1 MRLTVALRSPVAFRL
16 PGPLT
21 LEAMAAPAEPVS
33 IEFEERTF
41 VWHPPME
48 TESAILGREQ
58 LGPMVAVIVAGDPA
72 APDAAASLQRFLS
85 AVAFWLTEPVTD
97 VSGNG
102 GDGGSDAFNPHGNRE
117 RHAFSGTR
125 KVDAPAAIAV
135 FDDATLRIALAYFR
149 EGLGAGSPFYE
160 CVAFRNVLDVVYD
173 VVYEKVK
180 GVVTAEA
187 ACRDSFIDAEAS
199 RLAGWHGLEEPRAGW
214 AAYLRDEV
222 RNALSHVRR
231 EGHRREVN
239 PDAPEER
246 RRFRRDAVVLQRLAE
261 AAIRGRWPHP
271 IAITPRP

>member
-58 LGPMVAVIVAGDPA
+58 LGPPMVAVIVAGDPA

-102 GDGGSDAFNPHGNRE
+102 GDGGSDAFNPPWQPRAACLFRDTEGRRPCCHRGFRR
-117 RHAFSGTR
+117 RHTSHRSGLFSGR
-125 KVDAPAAIAV
+125 SRSRVPI
-135 FDDATLRIALAYFR
+135 LRMRRLSQR
-149 EGLGAGSPFYE
+149 PLTSSTTWSTK
-160 CVAFRNVLDVVYD
+160 
-173 VVYEKVK
+173 KVK
-180 GVVTAEA
+180 ESSPPKQPAGTA
-187 ACRDSFIDAEAS
+187 SS
-199 RLAGWHGLEEPRAGW
+199 
-214 AAYLRDEV
+214 
-222 RNALSHVRR
+222 
-231 EGHRREVN
+231 
-239 PDAPEER
+239 
-246 RRFRRDAVVLQRLAE
+246 
-261 AAIRGRWPHP
+261 
-271 IAITPRP
+271 TPRPPGLPGGTVLRSPARDGRRTSAMRCETRSLTFAGRGTAVR